1 MQKRVVITGLGVVAP
16 NGVGLD
22 AFTHAIKN
30 GISGIKYDPEL
41 KRLQF
46 SCQIAGKPEIS
57 TELALQY
64 FSELELRNFNS
75 TGILYGV
82 VAGIDAWKDAGLP
95 MEVNEEPDWDS
106 GTIFGTGTSGI
117 DKFRESI
124 YKIDDFQTRRLGS
137 TAVAQTMNSGVS
149 AYLGGKLGLGNQVT
163 TNSSACTT
171 GTESILMAY
180 ERIKSGQ
187 AKRILAGSTSDSGPY
202 IWGGF
207 DAMKVCTF
215 KHNEKPE
222 QGSRPMS
229 AGASGFVPGSG
240 AGALVLEDLESALA
254 RGAKI
259 YAEVLGG
266 NVNSGGQRGL
276 GSMTAPNPTA
286 VQKCIKNAIEN
297 AGISAND
304 IDTIN
309 GHLTATSKDSLEIQN
324 WSEALGRN
332 GKDFPYINS
341 LKSMVGHCLSGAGS
355 IESVAS
361 VLQLYEG
368 FVFPN
373 INCEDLNP
381 EITALIDESRIP
393 RQLIEKELN
402 IVAKASFGFGDVNGC
417 VILKRYKSHS
427 QHFSKERE
435 PN

>member
-1 MQKRVVITGLGVVAP
+1 MNKRVVITGLGVVAP

-30 GISGIKYDPEL
+30 GISGIKHDKEL
-41 KRLQF
+41 ERLQF

-57 TELALQY
+57 TELSLNY

-75 TGILYGV
+75 SGILYGV
-82 VAGIDAWKDAGLP
+82 IAGIDAWKDAGLP
-95 MEVNEEPDWDS
+95 MEIEEEPDWDS

-149 AYLGGKLGLGNQVT
+149 AYLGGKLGLGNQVS

-171 GTESILMAY
+171 GTESILMAF

-215 KHNEKPE
+215 KHNDSPE
-222 QGSRPMS
+222 QGSQPMS
-229 AGASGFVPGSG
+229 ETASGFVPGSG
-240 AGALVLEDLESALA
+240 AGALVLEDLETALT
-254 RGAKI
+254 RGARI

-276 GSMTAPNPTA
+276 GTMTAPNSIA
-286 VQKCIKNAIEN
+286 VQKCISKAIEN
-297 AGISAND
+297 SGIHANQ
-304 IDTIN
+304 IEAIN
-309 GHLTATSKDSLEIQN
+309 GHLTATSKDSLEISN
-324 WSEALGRN
+324 WSKALNRKGF
-332 GKDFPYINS
+332 DFPYINS
-341 LKSMVGHCLSGAGS
+341 LKSMVGHCLSAAGS
-355 IESVAS
+355 IECVATI
-361 VLQLYEG
+361 LQLHQG
-368 FVFPN
+368 FIFPN
-373 INCEDLNP
+373 INCEKIHP
-381 EITALIDESRIP
+381 EISSLIDSSRIP
-393 RQLIEKELN
+393 NNLIEKELT
-402 IVAKASFGFGDVNGC
+402 IIAKASFGFGDVNGC
-417 VILKRYKSHS
+417 VIFKKYK
-427 QHFSKERE
+427 
-435 PN
+435 

>member
-1 MQKRVVITGLGVVAP
+1 MKKRVVITGLGVVAP
-16 NGVGLD
+16 NGVGLET
-22 AFTHAIKN
+22 FTHAIKN
-30 GISGIKYDPEL
+30 GISGIKHDDEL
-41 KRLQF
+41 ERLQF
-46 SCQIAGKPEIS
+46 SCQIAGKPDI
-57 TELALQY
+57 TRELSLNY
-64 FSELELRNFNS
+64 FTELELRNFNS

-82 VAGIDAWKDAGLP
+82 IAGMDAWKDAGLS
-95 MEVNEEPDWDS
+95 MDIKEEPDWDS

-124 YKIDDFQTRRLGS
+124 YKIDDLQTRKLGS

-180 ERIKSGQ
+180 ERIQLGQ

-215 KHNEKPE
+215 KHNDTPEK
-222 QGSRPMS
+222 GSRPMS
-229 AGASGFVPGSG
+229 EMASGFVPGSG
-240 AGALVLEDLESALA
+240 AGALLLEDLDSALE
-254 RGAKI
+254 RGATI

-266 NVNSGGQRGL
+266 NINSGGQRGL
-276 GSMTAPNPTA
+276 GTMTAPNPIA
-286 VQKCIKNAIEN
+286 VQKCIKNAILN
-297 AGISAND
+297 AGISAD
-304 IDTIN
+304 EIDAIN
-309 GHLTATSKDSLEIQN
+309 GHLTATSKDCLEIQN

-341 LKSMVGHCLSGAGS
+341 LKSMVGHCLSAAGS
-355 IESVAS
+355 VESVAS
-361 VLQLYEG
+361 VLQLYHG

-381 EITALIDESRIP
+381 EIIKIIDVAKIPQHLII
-393 RQLIEKELN
+393 KELD

-417 VILKRYKSHS
+417 VIFKKYK
-427 QHFSKERE
+427 
-435 PN
+435 

>member
-1 MQKRVVITGLGVVAP
+1 MNKRVVITGLGIVAP

-22 AFTHAIKN
+22 AFNHAIKN
-30 GISGIKYDPEL
+30 GISGIKHDPEL
-41 KRLQF
+41 ERLQF
-46 SCQIAGKPEIS
+46 SCQISGKPEIS
-57 TELALQY
+57 NELSLRY

-75 TGILYGV
+75 SGILYGV
-82 VAGIDAWKDAGLP
+82 IAGIDAWKDAGLP
-95 MEVNEEPDWDS
+95 VENNQDPDWDS

-180 ERIKSGQ
+180 ERIKQGK

-207 DAMKVCTF
+207 DAMRVCTF
-215 KHNEKPE
+215 KHNTTPE
-222 QGSRPMS
+222 EGSRPMS
-229 AGASGFVPGSG
+229 ASASGFVPGSG
-240 AGALVLEDLESALA
+240 AGALVIEDLETALA

-259 YAEVLGG
+259 YAEILGG

-276 GSMTAPNPTA
+276 GTMTAPNPIA
-286 VQKCIKNAIEN
+286 VQKCIVNAIAD
-297 AGISAND
+297 AGIKPEAVD
-304 IDTIN
+304 VIN

-324 WSEALGRN
+324 WSEALQRKGL
-332 GKDFPYINS
+332 DFPYINS
-341 LKSMVGHCLSGAGS
+341 LKSMVGHCLSAAGS

-361 VLQLYEG
+361 VLQLYHG
-368 FVFPN
+368 FIFPN
-373 INCEDLNP
+373 INCEDLHP
-381 EITALIDESRIP
+381 EIKVVVDENKIPQKVINQDID
-393 RQLIEKELN
+393 

-417 VILKRYKSHS
+417 LIFKK
-427 QHFSKERE
+427 FK
-435 PN
+435 N

>member
-1 MQKRVVITGLGVVAP
+1 MKKRVVITGLGVVAP

-30 GISGIKYDPEL
+30 GISGIKHDPEL
-41 KRLQF
+41 ERLQF
-46 SCQIAGKPEIS
+46 SCQIAGKPEVS
-57 TELALQY
+57 TELALNY
-64 FSELELRNFNS
+64 LSELELRNFNS

-82 VAGIDAWKDAGLP
+82 IAGIDAWKDAGLSLAN
-95 MEVNEEPDWDS
+95 NENPDWDC

-180 ERIKSGQ
+180 DRIKTGQ

-215 KHNEKPE
+215 KYNQDPE
-222 QGSRPMS
+222 HGSRPMS
-229 AGASGFVPGSG
+229 ESASGFVPGSG
-240 AGALVLEDLESALA
+240 AGALVLEDLETAIA

-266 NVNSGGQRGL
+266 HVNSGGQRGL
-276 GSMTAPNPTA
+276 GTMTAPNPVA
-286 VQKCIKNAIEN
+286 VQKCITTALKNAEITASE
-297 AGISAND
+297 
-304 IDTIN
+304 IDAIN
-309 GHLTATSKDSLEIQN
+309 GHLTATSKDSLEIEN
-324 WSEALGRN
+324 WSEALDRN
-332 GKDFPYINS
+332 GIDFPYINS

-361 VLQLYEG
+361 ILQLHHG
-368 FVFPN
+368 FIFPN
-373 INCEDLNP
+373 TNCPDLHP
-381 EITALIDESRIP
+381 EITALIDQTRIP
-393 RQLIEKELN
+393 QQAIEMELN
-402 IVAKASFGFGDVNGC
+402 IIAKASFGFGDVNGC
-417 VILKRYKSHS
+417 VIFKRYK
-427 QHFSKERE
+427 QD
-435 PN
+435 